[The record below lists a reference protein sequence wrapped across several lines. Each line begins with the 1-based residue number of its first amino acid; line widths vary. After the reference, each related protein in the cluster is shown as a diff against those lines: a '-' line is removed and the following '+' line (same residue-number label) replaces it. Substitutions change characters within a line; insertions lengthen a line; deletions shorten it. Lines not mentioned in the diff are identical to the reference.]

1 MLLNLAS
8 NLNFAR
14 DYKVVY
20 YKNSIEVVIIIIRI
34 LNAIKTVK
42 LVNIFKF
49 YKEEPYLSKKT

>member
-20 YKNSIEVVIIIIRI
+20 CKNSTEVVVIIIRI
-34 LNAIKTVK
+34 LNATKTVK
-42 LVNIFKF
+42 LANIFKF